1 MVKSFKLNLLTA
13 ILGCGMFAFQVEA
26 GEPIALKTQNDQVN
40 YAIGVN
46 FISNLK
52 QQGIGK
58 VDLDLVI
65 QGMKDA
71 QSGGKLLMTD
81 EEVRKAIY
89 IYQTEVRKKH
99 EQARTKAAGSG
110 KKQVEKAP
118 AGK

>member
-1 MVKSFKLNLLTA
+1 MIKSFKLNLFTA
-13 ILGCGMFAFQVEA
+13 ILGCGIFAFQA
-26 GEPIALKTQNDQVN
+26 GAAEPVALKTQKDQVN

-46 FISNLK
+46 FVSNSK
-52 QQGIGK
+52 QQGIEF
-58 VDLDLVI
+58 DLDLVI

-99 EQARTKAAGSG
+99 EQARTKAARSG